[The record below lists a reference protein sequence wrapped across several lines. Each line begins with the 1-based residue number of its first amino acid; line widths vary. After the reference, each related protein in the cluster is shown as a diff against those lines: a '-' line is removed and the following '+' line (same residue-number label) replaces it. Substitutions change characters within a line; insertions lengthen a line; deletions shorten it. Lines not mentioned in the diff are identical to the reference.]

1 MTMQSKSKTALVMLV
16 AAPMFLLAGC
26 ATQAEVD
33 ELRSEVMKSQEMART
48 AEQKAAD
55 AAIEAQKSAE
65 AAARAAEEATAAGKK
80 AEGIFRTSL
89 MK

>member
-1 MTMQSKSKTALVMLV
+1 MQNKSKTALAMLV
-16 AAPMFLLAGC
+16 AAPWLFLAGC

-33 ELRSEVMKSQEMART
+33 ELRSEVMKSQEMARA

-55 AAIEAQKSAE
+55 AALDAGKSADE
-65 AAARAAEEATAAGKK
+65 AARAADEATAAGKK

-89 MK
+89 TK